1 MRNLIRPDAVLED
14 AVFFPK
20 NERRENFAIVIGRD
34 TVNTMSIYADSSESY
49 WKERQKKPT
58 KKSPFV
64 IASVAIFVLVAVAG
78 SSLYVRNSNSTNDI
92 FISRR
97 RYLHEATSD
106 QQKECESR
114 VNSRQECT
122 SICLPER
129 NSIQRKTMHQ
139 ACLHGCQQAHAAST
153 ALGCRGKNDA
163 SKAQRKHV
171 DLTEE
176 DVFEVVGVLAYSHCS
191 KFQSVD
197 PKPDVF
203 ATCRKYHRSGTKQGF
218 RLGTEAMNKILDEE
232 WEKIKM
238 EP

>member
-1 MRNLIRPDAVLED
+1 MQFFSKNLIHGV
-14 AVFFPK
+14 
-20 NERRENFAIVIGRD
+20 NFLKRNVE
-34 TVNTMSIYADSSESY
+34 TSLLNTMSIYADSSESY
-49 WKERQKKPT
+49 WKERQKKSN
-58 KKSPFV
+58 KKSPFA
-64 IASVAIFVLVAVAG
+64 IASILIFVLVAVAG
-78 SSLYVRNSNSTNDI
+78 SALHVRNARNPTNDI
-92 FISRR
+92 ARR
-97 RYLHEATSD
+97 NLHEATSD
-106 QQKECESR
+106 QRKECESR

-153 ALGCRGKNDA
+153 ALGCRGKTDETKTKQNP
-163 SKAQRKHV
+163 V
-171 DLTEE
+171 ELTEE

-218 RLGTEAMNKILDEE
+218 RLGMETMNKILDEE
-232 WEKIKM
+232 WKKVKI

>member
-1 MRNLIRPDAVLED
+1 
-14 AVFFPK
+14 
-20 NERRENFAIVIGRD
+20 
-34 TVNTMSIYADSSESY
+34 MSIYADSSASY
-49 WKERQKKPT
+49 WKERQKKSE
-58 KKSPFV
+58 KRSALG
-64 IASVAIFVLVAVAG
+64 IASVALFVIVALAG
-78 SSLYVRNSNSTNDI
+78 SALYVKNSYGSTEDTI
-92 FISRR
+92 IVSRR
-97 RYLHEATSD
+97 SLHEATSD
-106 QQKECESR
+106 QRKECESR

-153 ALGCRGKNDA
+153 AVGCRGKANEA
-163 SKAQRKHV
+163 KSKQKPD

-176 DVFEVVGVLAYSHCS
+176 DVFEVVGVLAYTHCS

-203 ATCRKYHRSGTKQGF
+203 ATCRKYHRAGTKQGF
-218 RLGTEAMNKILDEE
+218 RLGIEAMNMILDEE
-232 WEKIKM
+232 WTAIKT